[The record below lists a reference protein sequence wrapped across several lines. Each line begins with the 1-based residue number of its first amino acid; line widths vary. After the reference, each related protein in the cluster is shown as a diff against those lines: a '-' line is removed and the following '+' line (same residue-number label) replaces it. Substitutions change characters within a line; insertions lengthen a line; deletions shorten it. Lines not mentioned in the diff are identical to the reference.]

1 MILSSIVVFV
11 MSLCNDFS
19 RTSQC
24 KINMITDI
32 ILAQQ
37 LLEVVA
43 LQYGFNPWIDA

>member
-19 RTSQC
+19 STSQC
-24 KINMITDI
+24 KVNMIADI

-37 LLEVVA
+37 LLEIVA
-43 LQYGFNPWIDA
+43 LQYDFNLWIDA